1 MGTLYIITLFQKERY
16 MSVKVNRHR
25 WFFTKSK
32 YNGAL
37 ASRELE
43 VIDYNDGNR
52 RKTLYLSNDGGS
64 TFNPRPDT
72 SGSNALPE
80 EAIIKEWY
88 PKSLIELQTRLNIR
102 VTDESIA
109 NLRTPLAVNDWK
121 MRDTRNLY
129 PNFPVDPTLIKEPSS
144 GDNRVEVESY

>member
-1 MGTLYIITLFQKERY
+1 ML
-16 MSVKVNRHR
+16 VKVNRHR
-25 WFFTKSK
+25 WFFTEQK
-32 YNGAL
+32 YTDVL

-43 VIDYNDGNR
+43 VIDYNDGGR
-52 RKTLYLSNDGGS
+52 RKKLYLSNDGGS
-64 TFNPRPDT
+64 TFNGRPDI

-109 NLRTPLAVNDWK
+109 NLRTPLAVKDWYV
-121 MRDTRNLY
+121 RDTRTLY
-129 PNFPVDPTLIKEPSS
+129 HNFPVDETLIKEPGS
-144 GDNRVEVESY
+144 GDNRVEVESD